1 MAHLSFSRT
10 RVGNQPE
17 AWQPVS
23 VEIGKLARD
32 LSKEPDIFAIVG
44 PNAGTTDAVA
54 LFYPTLG
61 ELEVNTNNAF
71 GPGTAPSEVGNL
83 CERHT
88 QFAWP
93 TATGLILH
101 ESMHARHTKYDFR
114 TIPADVRWIVEMFE
128 ESRIE
133 ARGATHFPDMAQF
146 LRASTLEII
155 VKENAT
161 KLDEI
166 LESGWFGLINLAL
179 LTSARIDAGVVS
191 RDDVGIFDRIIREEL
206 PEDLYDFARQCWIR
220 AQKHSND
227 ADPTEL
233 VKIAR
238 ELHTAICDA
247 LPEEQKTQ
255 PRIIFL
261 VDPPEG
267 EVPSAPTGG
276 AHGEGEGAAVPS
288 KGEGDD
294 VDENTIIIDLRTK
307 LEDAFNETEDA
318 AQSAIRESDDVEQ
331 RERDAAEAEARA
343 EDAKEAAKEEKI
355 ARRIFDKDH
364 SSSGRPGGTDSR
376 LVEKRAP
383 RASER
388 SAAVQLAKQLDK
400 ARYRDREVRSTNSAL
415 PPGRMR
421 GRAMVAQT
429 AQIAAGQTPTAT
441 PWRAKHRKHVD
452 DPTLTI
458 GVMVDISG
466 SMGSAMQ
473 PMASAAWILS
483 EAARRIDG
491 RTAMV
496 YFGASVFPV
505 LRPGQHLDQVNVYT
519 APDGTEQFS
528 TAFSALDGALNL
540 TRGTGARLLFVVSD
554 TCYREE
560 QANIARQ
567 RIPAAVRA
575 GVAVTMLDITGHG
588 RPKTYEK
595 FGASYLNMR
604 GTAPEAAAIEIG
616 LAAQQA
622 LQSVR

>member
-1 MAHLSFSRT
+1 MAHISFSRT

-17 AWQPVS
+17 AWQTVS
-23 VEIGKLARD
+23 VEVGKLARD
-32 LSKEPDIFAIVG
+32 LSKEHDIFAIVG
-44 PNAGTTDAVA
+44 PDAGDTDTVA

-83 CERHT
+83 CERRV
-88 QFAWP
+88 QFNWP

-101 ESMHARHTKYDFR
+101 EAMHARHTKYDLR
-114 TIPADVRWIVEMFE
+114 AIPADVRWIVEMFE

-133 ARGATHFPDMAQF
+133 ARGAQHFPDMAQF

-206 PEDLYDFARQCWIR
+206 PESLYDFARQCWIR
-220 AQKHSND
+220 AQKHDSDTD
-227 ADPTEL
+227 ATEL
-233 VKIAR
+233 IKIAR

-247 LPEEQKTQ
+247 LPDEQKTQ

-267 EVPSAPTGG
+267 EVPEAPTGG
-276 AHGEGEGAAVPS
+276 AHGEGDGSATPS
-288 KGEGDD
+288 KGEGSDL
-294 VDENTIIIDLRTK
+294 DENTIIIDLRTK

-318 AQSAIRESDDVEQ
+318 AQTAIRESDDVAQ
-331 RERDAAEAEARA
+331 RERDEAEAEARA
-343 EDAKEAAKEEKI
+343 DDAKDAAKDEKI
-355 ARRIFDKDH
+355 ARRVFSQDH
-364 SSSGRPGGTDSR
+364 KSKGSAGATNSR

-383 RASER
+383 SANER

-400 ARYRDREVRSTNSAL
+400 ARYRDREVRSTNSVL

-421 GRAMVAQT
+421 GRAMVTQT

-496 YFGASVFPV
+496 YFGESVFPV
-505 LRPGQHLDQVNVYT
+505 LRPGQHLEKVHVYT

-528 TAFSALDGALNL
+528 TGFAALDGALNL

-554 TCYREE
+554 TCYRDE
-560 QANIARQ
+560 QSKHAREKIA
-567 RIPAAVRA
+567 AAVRA

-595 FGASYLNMR
+595 LGASYLNMR

-616 LAAQQA
+616 IAAQQA